1 MATTTGKH
9 YEIFFFIS
17 MLQEG
22 NRTELHFVSYFG
34 LHSPL
39 DTPVEIYLPL
49 CTALRGM
56 PLKWD

>member
-1 MATTTGKH
+1 MASTTGKH
-9 YEIFFFIS
+9 EIFFFIIS
-17 MLQEG
+17 TLNEG

-39 DTPVEIYLPL
+39 DTPVEIYPPL
-49 CTALRGM
+49 STALRGM